1 MLDLLAAGASVE
13 NYINKVEPFTN
24 SENSPRNMQRYILI
38 ALALIICFGTAYLA
52 FNCNQNE
59 KPATRAIYTIF
70 AFLFSGLYLIYYFIY
85 HVILGKKCSA
95 GKDITNI
102 VAKGIKRKK

>member
-1 MLDLLAAGASVE
+1 MLDLLAVGTSVE

-24 SENSPRNMQRYILI
+24 YSVSQSMHKYILI
-38 ALALIICFGTAYLA
+38 ALALIICFGTAFLA

-95 GKDITNI
+95 GKDIVNI
-102 VAKGIKRKK
+102 VSKSKRKK